1 MAPTTKNLSKTEKK
15 RKVLNVAEKL
25 KILDLLKNGEKI
37 ADVARKFGI
46 NESSVR
52 TIRKNEDNIRA
63 SASHLGPHAK
73 LVKIKRNCNV
83 EKMEDML
90 MIWIQDLVRKKIP
103 VVSRAIRDQALEFYQ
118 FLEEKNPQENKFV
131 ASKGWFEKF
140 KNRFSLHNVKFTG
153 TYLKISK
160 YIDT

>member
-37 ADVARKFGI
+37 ADVARKFDI

-83 EKMEDML
+83 EKMEDLL
-90 MIWIQDLVRKKIP
+90 MIWIQDLVRKKF
-103 VVSRAIRDQALEFYQ
+103 QW
-118 FLEEKNPQENKFV
+118 FLEPSEIKRWNFINFWK
-131 ASKGWFEKF
+131 K
-140 KNRFSLHNVKFTG
+140 
-153 TYLKISK
+153 KIPK
-160 YIDT
+160 KTN